1 MRRLAKA
8 FALNRREALDVSR
21 LFEVLAVPAV
31 PVVVLIVLDEEK
43 YLLSVTFGA

>member
-1 MRRLAKA
+1 MGRLAKA
-8 FALNRREALDVSR
+8 FALNREALDVSR

>member
-1 MRRLAKA
+1 MGRLAKA
-8 FALNRREALDVSR
+8 FALNRAALDVSR